1 MRIAMTLLVLGAA
14 LLAWSLALP
23 PFKDQAGFEARAI
36 SMQEGQ
42 DDEYQR
48 LREEALTPKY
58 ALQDYGLTAIALAA
72 GAFVGARRGLKRL
85 CAPRTRSA
93 FVALSLLAP
102 FLTTVAGVFDLRQ
115 AYSRY
120 AFPHWADSMGIAL
133 AGALILLIVSLLW
146 AVAHLAF
153 LRSQPSTA
161 IPLALAFSHSAN
173 PWLLVVSALTFAL
186 TALCLFLG
194 QYWYAAPGMLWLYFY
209 LSLAARR
216 RALRLP

>member
-1 MRIAMTLLVLGAA
+1 
-14 LLAWSLALP
+14 
-23 PFKDQAGFEARAI
+23 
-36 SMQEGQ
+36 
-42 DDEYQR
+42 
-48 LREEALTPKY
+48 
-58 ALQDYGLTAIALAA
+58 
-72 GAFVGARRGLKRL
+72 
-85 CAPRTRSA
+85 
-93 FVALSLLAP
+93 
-102 FLTTVAGVFDLRQ
+102 
-115 AYSRY
+115 
-120 AFPHWADSMGIAL
+120 MGIAL